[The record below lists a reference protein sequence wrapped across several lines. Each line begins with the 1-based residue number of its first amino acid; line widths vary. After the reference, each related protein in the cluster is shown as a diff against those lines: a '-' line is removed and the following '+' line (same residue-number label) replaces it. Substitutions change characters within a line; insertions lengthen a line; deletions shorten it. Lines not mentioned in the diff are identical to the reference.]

1 MSFNE
6 EKYKQDIDNKC
17 KKQSNNNNNINK
29 CNNVSKCILEKCRPY
44 VEKMQQY
51 TNSKTNNNIM
61 NDIVK
66 NKQLMKNPNFKNANS
81 KLEHCVANKCP
92 EIFEYRNEIAKKVAK
107 KVAKK
112 LNINIKTQDEDDI
125 ITMLK
130 LNNQCVKQHEL
141 FENQTQCTIKLIQ
154 KYTNNSS
161 EHNSN
166 KPQQNKSNKT
176 KQNKSNN
183 SSQHKSNKTQHNK
196 SNKPHNHTKHNSVK
210 VPIDINKLAKLIK
223 QATTKKH

>member
-44 VEKMQQY
+44 AEKMQQY

-66 NKQLMKNPNFKNANS
+66 NKQLMKNPNFKNANL
-81 KLEHCVANKCP
+81 KLEHCIANKCP

-141 FENQTQCTIKLIQ
+141 FENHKQCIIKLIQ

-161 EHNSN
+161 QH
-166 KPQQNKSNKT
+166 KSNKT
-176 KQNKSNN
+176 
-183 SSQHKSNKTQHNK
+183 SQHKSNKLHNHK
-196 SNKPHNHTKHNSVK
+196 KHNHTKHNSVK
-210 VPIDINKLAKLIK
+210 VPIDIDINKLAQLIR
-223 QATTKKH
+223 QATKKTLKH